1 MSDFKNQLIQ
11 WSKKNMPT
19 KQQLSKP
26 KKDKELSKR
35 DFEELM
41 GKYRPTYS
49 RRNGA
54 IRQR

>member
-1 MSDFKNQLIQ
+1 MSNFKSQLKQ
-11 WSKKNMPT
+11 WTKKDLPT
-19 KQQLSKP
+19 KKKQPKP
-26 KKDKELSKR
+26 KKDSELSRR

-41 GKYRPTYS
+41 GTHRPTYS

>member
-1 MSDFKNQLIQ
+1 MSNLKNQLKQ

-19 KQQLSKP
+19 KQQQSKP
-26 KKDKELSKR
+26 KNGQELSRR

-41 GKYRPTYS
+41 GKHRPTYS
-49 RRNGA
+49 RKNGA

>member
-1 MSDFKNQLIQ
+1 MSNFKNQLKN

-19 KQQLSKP
+19 KKQQTKP
-26 KKDKELSKR
+26 KKDSDLNTR

-41 GKYRPTYS
+41 GKHRPTYS

>member
-1 MSDFKNQLIQ
+1 MSNFKKQLKQ
-11 WSKKNMPT
+11 WSKKNMQT

-26 KKDKELSKR
+26 NKDKELSRR

-41 GKYRPTYS
+41 GRYRPTYS

>member
-1 MSDFKNQLIQ
+1 MSNLKNQLNQ

>member
-1 MSDFKNQLIQ
+1 MSNFKIQLMQ
-11 WSKKNMPT
+11 WSKKNMPIE
-19 KQQLSKP
+19 QQQSKP
-26 KKDKELSKR
+26 KKDKELSR
-35 DFEELM
+35 HDLEELM

>member
-1 MSDFKNQLIQ
+1 MSNFKNQLKK

-19 KQQLSKP
+19 KQQQSKP
-26 KKDKELSKR
+26 KKDEELSRR

-41 GKYRPTYS
+41 GKNRPTYS

>member
-1 MSDFKNQLIQ
+1 MVKE
-11 WSKKNMPT
+11 NMQN
-19 KQQLSKP
+19 KQRQSKP
-26 KKDKELSKR
+26 KKDKELNRR